1 MKRILAFVTTICL
14 MFLVSCSTKNQPES
28 VPLSNNIFS
37 AKEISTNLDI
47 SYISDVRYIF
57 ERNRLYIHGR
67 NNRNQNKKEYIFS
80 TSPDFTDIMEITHE
94 LDSNTK
100 ISCFD
105 VNSSG
110 NIVILTEN
118 ADKYLLSVYD
128 EKCTL
133 QNSTEIESDD
143 ILIQNLLFFDNGN
156 ILMTA
161 QNYND
166 NTYKIL
172 LYNGTEIRKTEDMK
186 FNWIE
191 NAEKIGNSVIITYYA
206 DNSEY
211 ISTIDTDS
219 MSIKNTEKLE
229 LSGNIS
235 RLTAG
240 YNNELYIYTD
250 DGIFKKSDNN
260 ITNICHFS
268 DLGIDGSYI
277 EYLVSVGDSDFIAFG
292 NDSADDMLKAFYIS
306 KNNLSDLQ
314 EIKYITLGAAYTNS
328 FISSEVAEYN
338 KNSADCKVKIVDYSK
353 YNDESLDVSE
363 MGAAL
368 QLNMDIVSGNAPDM
382 LITSGFTSADN
393 LKQKDCFV
401 NLYDYITKDD
411 FLPNILEMNETDGK
425 LYALPVGFYIDTLVG
440 KSKYVGSKE
449 NWTIDELISAYNN
462 APPDMELMQNPD
474 KKSVIENLLYGN
486 LGSFVDY
493 KNKSCNFNS
502 PEMIKFLEFADTFE
516 YIEEKDSNERFFG
529 MINDKFLLKKTF
541 VHSFE
546 DFHELQAGVFNN
558 EHITFVG
565 YPSED
570 GSGAI
575 FNSDISFS
583 IFQQSEN
590 KAECFDFI
598 QTFFTEDAQCSLDEF
613 PVNKKALYKKAD
625 SAMKKEDNNMYLG
638 DTKKDTGSMSE
649 TEKSRYID
657 YICNTDKSLVYDL
670 QIYLICM
677 EEISLFLSGDST
689 PENTAE
695 MIQNRVNIC
704 INE

>member
-1 MKRILAFVTTICL
+1 MKRVLAFVTTVCL
-14 MFLVSCSTKNQPES
+14 ILSTSCSTKNQPES
-28 VPLSNNIFS
+28 VTLSNNVFS
-37 AKEISTNLDI
+37 AKEINTNLDI
-47 SYISDVRYIF
+47 SYISNVRYAF
-57 ERNRLYIHGR
+57 EKNRLYIHGR

-80 TSPDFTDIMEITHE
+80 TSPDFTDITEITPE

-105 VNSSG
+105 VNSNG
-110 NIVILTEN
+110 NIAVLTEN
-118 ADKYLLSVYD
+118 ADKYLLSVYN

-133 QNSTEIESDD
+133 QNSIEIESND

-156 ILMTA
+156 IFMTA

-172 LYNGTEIRKTEDMK
+172 MYNGTEIRKTDNMK
-186 FNWIE
+186 FSWIE

-219 MSIKNTEKLE
+219 VSIKNTEKLE

-235 RLTAG
+235 RLTAD
-240 YNNELYIYTD
+240 YNNKLYIYND
-250 DGIFKKSDNN
+250 DGIFEKSSNN

-268 DLGIDGSYI
+268 DSGIDGSYI
-277 EYLVSVGDSDFIAFG
+277 EHLVSVGNSDFIAFG
-292 NDSADDMLKAFYIS
+292 NDSADGMLKAFCIS
-306 KNNLSDLQ
+306 ENDLSDLQ
-314 EIKYITLGAAYTNS
+314 EIKYITLGVAYTNS

-382 LITSGFTSADN
+382 LIISGFTSADN
-393 LKQKDCFV
+393 LKQKNCFV
-401 NLYDYITKDD
+401 NLYDYIKKDD

-425 LYALPVGFYIDTLVG
+425 LYALPVGFYIDTFVG

-449 NWTIDELISAYNN
+449 NWKIDELISAYNN
-462 APPDMELMQNPD
+462 VPPDMELMHNPD

-486 LGSFVDY
+486 LSSFVDY
-493 KNKSCNFNS
+493 KNKSCSFNS

-516 YIEEKDSNERFFG
+516 YTKEKDSNERFFG
-529 MINDKFLLKKTF
+529 MINDKFLLMKTSL
-541 VHSFE
+541 HSFE
-546 DFHELQAGVFNN
+546 DFHKLQAGTFNN
-558 EHITFVG
+558 EDMTFVG
-565 YPSED
+565 YPSTD

-590 KAECFDFI
+590 KTECLDFI
-598 QTFFTEDAQCSLDEF
+598 QTFFTEDAQYSLDEF

-625 SAMKKEDNNMYLG
+625 SAMQKEYKNIHFG
-638 DTKKDTGSMSE
+638 DTKKEIGSMSE

-657 YICNTDKSLVYDL
+657 YICSINKSLICDL

-695 MIQNRVNIC
+695 MIQNRVNIY